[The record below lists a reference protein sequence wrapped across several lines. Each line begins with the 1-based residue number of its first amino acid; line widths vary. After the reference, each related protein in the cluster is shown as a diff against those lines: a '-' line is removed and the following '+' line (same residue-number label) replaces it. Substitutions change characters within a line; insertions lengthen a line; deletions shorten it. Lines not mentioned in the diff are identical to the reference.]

1 MSEREAK
8 EKVSFLIKQIT
19 QAEELRVA
27 AIVDDGHFD
36 DAKLQQA
43 IEISRQALA
52 TVGPVEEADLKSWPN
67 RKLAAVAHLWDMVA
81 TVEQTRVSH
90 TLENAT
96 EKKEALQRAQE
107 ALLAWEKLA
116 AELERRRYY
125 WTADGTPFIWPVEL
139 ARVRA
144 RNWERQPEASRDDLE
159 KALASYQKARDLALE
174 LSKDQ
179 SLDAEIRRAA
189 LMAAGTARV
198 EAVLVADR
206 LGELNQDEVQS
217 QFAQAQQELFSAW
230 DEGYHETDRLR
241 ASCLRMVKLI
251 EDKYPHLVE
260 LTDQIKADFQKRT
273 GKELK

>member
-1 MSEREAK
+1 MNGKERETAYLV
-8 EKVSFLIKQIT
+8 EQIA
-19 QAEELRVA
+19 QAEGLRVA
-27 AIVDDGHFD
+27 AAADYEHFD

-43 IEISRQALA
+43 IEVSRQALA
-52 TVGPVEEADLKSWPN
+52 TVSPVKEADLPNWPDQ
-67 RKLAAVAHLWDMVA
+67 KLAAVAHLWDMVA

-90 TLENAT
+90 TLENVA
-96 EKKEALQRAQE
+96 EKKEALQQSQE
-107 ALLAWEKLA
+107 ALSAWEELA

-139 ARVRA
+139 ARVQA
-144 RNWERQPEASRDDLE
+144 RNWERQPEASHDDLE

-174 LSKDQ
+174 ASKDQ
-179 SLDAEIRRAA
+179 SLDVEIRRAA

-206 LGELNQDEVQS
+206 LGKLNQDEVQS
-217 QFAQAQQELFSAW
+217 QFAQAQQELLSAW
-230 DEGYHETDRLR
+230 DEGYHNEDRLR

-251 EDKYPHLVE
+251 EDTYPHLVE
-260 LTDQIKADFQKRT
+260 LADQIKAGFQKRT